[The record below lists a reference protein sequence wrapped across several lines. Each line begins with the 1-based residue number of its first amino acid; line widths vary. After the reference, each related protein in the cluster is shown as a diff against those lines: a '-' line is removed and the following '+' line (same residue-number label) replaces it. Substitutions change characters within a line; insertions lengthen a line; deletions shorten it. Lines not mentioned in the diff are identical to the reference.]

1 MSDCKPRLAVG
12 KDADDGRTREQA
24 IMWLAASFDCSKQET
39 RVATGS
45 MTERRQEFAS
55 DNTAG
60 LCPEAA
66 TALAGANA
74 GAAASYGDDEWTGC
88 LCDRVRELFEIDCDV
103 FLVFNGTAA
112 NALALAQLCQP
123 FHSVICHEHAHI
135 DNDECGACEF
145 HTGGSKLVPTRG
157 AKGKIDLREV
167 EAALTRQHELHS
179 HKPRVISLAQATE
192 LGTVYGPDE
201 IREISAF
208 AKKHGMFL
216 HMDGAR
222 FANAIAALRCAP
234 KEITWQAGVEVLCFG
249 GTKNGLAAGELVV
262 FFNKERSADFDY
274 RAKQGG
280 HLASKTRFLA
290 APWLAL
296 LENEVWLKNARQ
308 ANEAALKLASGLR
321 SCGAEIVFPVE
332 SNAVFF
338 RVDAMVAQKLRECGW
353 DFYKFIEP
361 DIYRLMC
368 AWSATEEAISALLS
382 DFKAARSCVSAAR

>member
-1 MSDCKPRLAVG
+1 
-12 KDADDGRTREQA
+12 
-24 IMWLAASFDCSKQET
+24 
-39 RVATGS
+39 
-45 MTERRQEFAS
+45 MTERRQEFVS

-60 LCPEAA
+60 LCPEVCV
-66 TALAGANA
+66 ALQDANA
-74 GAAASYGDDEWTGC
+74 GAAASYGDDEWTQR

-123 FHSVICHEHAHI
+123 FHSVICHEYAHI

-145 HTGGSKLVPTRG
+145 YTGGCKLITTHG
-157 AKGKIDLREV
+157 ANGKIGLRDV

-179 HKPRVISLAQATE
+179 HKPRVISLTQATE
-192 LGTVYGPDE
+192 VGSVYVADE
-201 IREISAF
+201 IRAISEF
-208 AKKHGMFL
+208 ANKRGMFL

-222 FANAIAALRCAP
+222 FANAIATLRSAP
-234 KEITWQAGVEVLCFG
+234 KEITWRAGVEVLCFG

-280 HLASKTRFLA
+280 HLASKMRFLA

-296 LENEVWLKNARQ
+296 LEDETWLKNARQ

-332 SNAVFF
+332 SNAVFS
-338 RVDAMVAQKLRECGW
+338 RLDAVVAENLRERGW

-368 AWSATEEAISALLS
+368 AWSATEDAISAFLC
-382 DFKAARSCVSAAR
+382 DFKAARSCASAAR

>member
-1 MSDCKPRLAVG
+1 MP
-12 KDADDGRTREQA
+12 
-24 IMWLAASFDCSKQET
+24 
-39 RVATGS
+39 
-45 MTERRQEFAS
+45 ERCQEFAS

-60 LCPEAA
+60 LCPEVLAA
-66 TALAGANA
+66 LRDANA
-74 GAAASYGDDEWTGC
+74 GATASYGDDEWTRR

-123 FHSVICHEHAHI
+123 FHSVICHEHAHV

-145 HTGGSKLVPTRG
+145 FTGGSKLIPTRG
-157 AKGKIDLREV
+157 ANGKIDLRDV
-167 EAALTRQHELHS
+167 EAALARQHELHS
-179 HKPRVISLAQATE
+179 HKPRVISLTQATE
-192 LGTVYGPDE
+192 AGTVYSADE
-201 IREISAF
+201 IREVSVF
-208 AKKHGMFL
+208 AKKRGMFL

-222 FANAIAALRCAP
+222 FANAIATLRCAP
-234 KEITWQAGVEVLCFG
+234 KEITWRAGVEVLCFG
-249 GTKNGLAAGELVV
+249 GTKNGLAAGEMVV

-280 HLASKTRFLA
+280 HLASKMRFLA

-308 ANEAALKLASGLR
+308 ANEAALKLARGLR

-332 SNAVFF
+332 SSAVFF
-338 RVDAMVAQKLRECGW
+338 RLDATLAQQLRERGW
-353 DFYKFIEP
+353 DFYKFIKP

-382 DFKAARSCVSAAR
+382 DFKAARSCAPAAR